1 MNMQTMRNVFG
12 QTDNSSQT
20 LGQPQQPAQ
29 ALLPPLAA
37 FALPSPTLRLEEK
50 PKVKDLAQK
59 RASEAY
65 ATMMAGVG
73 FQAQCS
79 LR

>member
-1 MNMQTMRNVFG
+1 MNMQTMRNVFA
-12 QTDNSSQT
+12 QTDSSSQT
-20 LGQPQQPAQ
+20 LGQPQQPAR
-29 ALLPPLAA
+29 ALLPPLTAYS
-37 FALPSPTLRLEEK
+37 LPTPTLRLEEK
-50 PKVKDLAQK
+50 PKMKDLAQK

-65 ATMMAGVG
+65 ATIMAGVG